1 MFIPDNSKYAKL
13 YPKYTDTHYI
23 KITKNRGYVFDK
35 DYPYVDN
42 SKKFKRKRR
51 FIRFLIVTIVF
62 LLARIRMGVK
72 IKGRK
77 YLKQNKKI
85 LKEGVISVSN
95 HVHMWDYL
103 AILIGIRYHKPNY
116 LAWGKNVNGKDGKLV
131 RLTGGIP
138 IPENDIE
145 ATKAY
150 LKQVKDYLD
159 KGGWLH
165 IYAEG
170 SMWEYYP
177 FIRPFKRGLGYLSN
191 MSNKPILPIGISY
204 RKPNFIRRSIFRQKA
219 LININIG
226 ELIYMNNELSKK
238 EREIDL
244 IKRSHEAVCK
254 LCGIDNNIYPYLFS
268 DSEKI
273 EYEKSI

>member
-13 YPKYTDTHYI
+13 YPNDTSSHYI

-35 DYPYVDN
+35 NYPYVDN
-42 SKKFKRKRR
+42 SKKFLRKRK

-62 LLARIRMGVK
+62 LLTRIRMRVK
-72 IKGRK
+72 VKGRK
-77 YLKQNKKI
+77 YLKENKDI
-85 LKEGVISVSN
+85 LKQGVISVSN

-103 AILIGIRYHKPNY
+103 AILLGIRYFKPNY
-116 LAWGKNVNGKDGKLV
+116 LVWDKNVNGKDGKNI

-138 IPENDIE
+138 IPTSDYE

-150 LKQVKDYLD
+150 LKQTNEFINN
-159 KGGWLH
+159 GGWLH

-177 FIRPFKRGLGYLSN
+177 FIRPFKKGIAYFSITN
-191 MSNKPILPIGISY
+191 NKPILPIGISY
-204 RKPNFIRRSIFRQKA
+204 RKPNFIRRKIFRQKA
-219 LININIG
+219 LITVNIG
-226 ELIYMNNELSKK
+226 ELIYPNNELSKK
-238 EREIDL
+238 DRELDL
-244 IKRSHEAVCK
+244 IKRSHESICK
-254 LCGIDNNIYPYLFS
+254 LCGIENNIYEPIYDNSQKL
-268 DSEKI
+268 